1 GRLNVSRL
9 PGRHS
14 GSLPAALWTAGSVRP
29 PKTRKRKDAAW
40 RAGKTRT
47 HASCASGSRR
57 SGPARENG
65 PVWRNPGHAPSR
77 RATPLMGRKIK
88 RRATPKPE
96 QTWGRDRLAVWQ
108 VNGPQGGLAKRNPP
122 IAVKRRNKLRYR
134 AWPSPIS
141 LRSMRATLPSPR
153 DGRRY
158 FAEVQSTYNSESSF
172 VMAGLVPA
180 IHVLLTW
187 GRKTW
192 MPATSAGMT
201 RRDSSKLTLSS

>member
-1 GRLNVSRL
+1 RSDRSVEGVKPEMPRGA
-9 PGRHS
+9 PGRRGRTRHVCQ
-14 GSLPAALWTAGSVRP
+14 GPGDPGP
-29 PKTRKRKDAAW
+29 PVK
-40 RAGKTRT
+40 
-47 HASCASGSRR
+47 
-57 SGPARENG
+57 NG

-77 RATPLMGRKIK
+77 RATPLIGGTEKETGRPQA
-88 RRATPKPE
+88 RPNPGTRSL
-96 QTWGRDRLAVWQ
+96 GCLASEWS
-108 VNGPQGGLAKRNPP
+108 A
-122 IAVKRRNKLRYR
+122 
-134 AWPSPIS
+134 
-141 LRSMRATLPSPR
+141 ATLPSPR

-158 FAEVQSTYNSESSF
+158 FAEVQSPYTSESSF